1 MDAEIMQEGR
11 TRGLQTRWRMAARRM
26 EGGKGGHKQSPGQG
40 AEAGHPHSRER
51 ANPALTLLSLFLHL

>member
-1 MDAEIMQEGR
+1 MQEGR

-40 AEAGHPHSRER
+40 AEAGHPCGREH
-51 ANPALTLLSLFLHL
+51 ANSALTLLSLFLHL